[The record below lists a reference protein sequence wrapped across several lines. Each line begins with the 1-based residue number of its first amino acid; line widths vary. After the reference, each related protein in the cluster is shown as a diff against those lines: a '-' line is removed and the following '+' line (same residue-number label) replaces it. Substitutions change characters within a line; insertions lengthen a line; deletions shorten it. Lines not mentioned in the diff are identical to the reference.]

1 MLSLAIPKKE
11 IPDVSSLEYS
21 VCDEPFVE
29 LSSFSD
35 GRIIVDMQYF
45 RQGRC
50 GAINEAYLRLSVA
63 KMLVR
68 VAENLPDSYKIKIYD
83 AWRPFE
89 VQKSLFDQY
98 LSEITLLPENAGKS
112 QEELMALAK
121 KYVSLPDREKRFAYV
136 HSSGGAVDLTLT
148 DKDGVE
154 LDMGCGFDDFTPLA
168 DTDAFENDESSP
180 VRQNRRILYNAMTEA
195 GFTNYP
201 PEWWHY
207 DFGDLFWAAGVG
219 EAVKYPSV
227 YSLSDMLF

>member
-11 IPDVSSLEYS
+11 IPDTSSLQFS

-29 LSSFSD
+29 VASYSG
-35 GRIIVDMQYF
+35 GRITVDMQYY

-50 GAINEAYLRLSVA
+50 GSINEAYLRLSVA

-68 VAENLPDSYKIKIYD
+68 VAENLPNGYKIKIYD

-89 VQKSLFDQY
+89 VQKDLFDQY
-98 LSEITLLPENAGKS
+98 LSEISLLPENLGKS
-112 QEELMALAK
+112 QEELVALAK
-121 KYVSLPDREKRFAYV
+121 KFVSLPDRKNRFAYV

-148 DKDGVE
+148 DENGVE
-154 LDMGCGFDDFTPLA
+154 LDMGCGFDDFSDLA
-168 DTDAFENDESSP
+168 ATDAFENDESSL
-180 VRQNRRILYNAMTEA
+180 VCKNRRILYNAMTEA

-207 DFGDLFWAAGVG
+207 DFGDLFWAASVD

-227 YSLSDMLF
+227 YSVSDMIF

>member
-11 IPDVSSLEYS
+11 IPDTSSLEFS

-29 LSSFSD
+29 VASYSG
-35 GRIIVDMQYF
+35 GRITVDMQYH

-68 VAENLPDSYKIKIYD
+68 VAENLPDGYKIKIYD

-89 VQKSLFDQY
+89 VQKDLFDQY
-98 LSEITLLPENAGKS
+98 LSEISLLPENSGKS
-112 QEELMALAK
+112 QEELIALAK
-121 KYVSLPDREKRFAYV
+121 KFVSLPDRKNCFAYV

-148 DKDGVE
+148 DENGVE
-154 LDMGCGFDDFTPLA
+154 LDMGCGFDDFSDLA
-168 DTDAFENDESSP
+168 ATDAFENDESSL
-180 VRQNRRILYNAMTEA
+180 VCKNRRILYNAMTEA

-207 DFGDLFWAAGVG
+207 DFGDLFWAASVD

-227 YSLSDMLF
+227 YSVSDMIF